1 MNVDLGV
8 TLPILSPGQ
17 GVSDPFISSCR
28 WSAQY
33 VLVKGAAELWQI
45 LRRGGKRSTGPF
57 LSGLFFKDL

>member
-33 VLVKGAAELWQI
+33 VLVKGAAGLWQI
-45 LRRGGKRSTGPF
+45 LRSLDEGENVP
-57 LSGLFFKDL
+57 LGLF